1 MHGDRKMAANKNKR
15 TLRFNYNPLSLI
27 LGVQRKQG
35 LRIGYM
41 DAALKEFYLNCLK
54 TGVHPK
60 KLTQLLS
67 DKYHCFDAKSSC
79 ELFLFLMNEGDR
91 SSFSIMLPYLLST
104 DNLNE
109 FEEVIRKRF
118 FGVERFIKQGRNLY
132 MFIKYV
138 AERKEPIIWIND
150 LERGIMAWDLG
161 QVVGLVRATQDC
173 GFITK
178 EQAWKHIEEAGKL
191 CADTFRTPEEID
203 KSYLIG
209 GAMKSN
215 KIEDWEQLIQCYS
228 LLREKEK

>member
-27 LGVQRKQG
+27 LEAQRKQG

-178 EQAWKHIEEAGKL
+178 EQAWKYIEEAGKL

>member
-27 LGVQRKQG
+27 LGTQRKQG

-54 TGVHPK
+54 TGVHPQ

-67 DKYHCFDAKSSC
+67 NKYHCFDAKSSC

-91 SSFSIMLPYLLST
+91 SSYSIMLPYLLST

-118 FGVERFIKQGRNLY
+118 FGVERFIMQGRNLY

-178 EQAWKHIEEAGKL
+178 EQAWKYIEETSKL

>member
-27 LGVQRKQG
+27 LGTQRKQG